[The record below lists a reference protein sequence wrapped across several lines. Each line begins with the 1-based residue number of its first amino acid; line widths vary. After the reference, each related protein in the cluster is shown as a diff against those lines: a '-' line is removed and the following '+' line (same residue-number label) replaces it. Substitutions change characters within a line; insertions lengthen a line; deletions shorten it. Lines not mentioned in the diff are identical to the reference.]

1 MPSKPL
7 WAMSENP
14 MEHKQ
19 LTISDI
25 ETLYDQLAD
34 ALDHIEEGK
43 RELFLVKLALLSAQA
58 LGEAEQFLA
67 LTRTALL
74 DL

>member
-1 MPSKPL
+1 
-7 WAMSENP
+7 

-43 RELFLVKLALLSAQA
+43 RELLLVKLALLSAQA
-58 LGEAEQFLA
+58 LGDAEQFLA

>member
-1 MPSKPL
+1 
-7 WAMSENP
+7 MSEDNR
-14 MEHKQ
+14 MDNKQ
-19 LTISDI
+19 LTITDL
-25 ETLYDQLAD
+25 ETVYDQLAD
-34 ALDHIEEGK
+34 ALDQAAEGK

-58 LGEAEQFLA
+58 LGDAEQFMT

>member
-1 MPSKPL
+1 MD
-7 WAMSENP
+7 
-14 MEHKQ
+14 HKQ
-19 LTISDI
+19 LTITDL
-25 ETLYDQLAD
+25 EAVYDQLAD
-34 ALDHIEEGK
+34 ALDQAAEGK

-58 LGEAEQFLA
+58 LGDAEQFMA

>member
-1 MPSKPL
+1 
-7 WAMSENP
+7 

-19 LTISDI
+19 LTLIDI
-25 ETLYDQLAD
+25 ETIYDQLAD
-34 ALDHIEEGK
+34 ALDQAAQGK
-43 RELFLVKLALLSAQA
+43 RELFLVKLALLSAHA
-58 LGEAEQFLA
+58 LGDAEQFMA

>member
-1 MPSKPL
+1 
-7 WAMSENP
+7 

-19 LTISDI
+19 LTLIDI
-25 ETLYDQLAD
+25 ETIYDQLAN
-34 ALDHIEEGK
+34 ALDQAAQAK
-43 RELFLVKLALLSAQA
+43 RELFLVKLALLSAHA
-58 LGEAEQFLA
+58 LGDAEQFMA

>member
-1 MPSKPL
+1 
-7 WAMSENP
+7 

-19 LTISDI
+19 LTLIDI
-25 ETLYDQLAD
+25 ETIYDQLAD
-34 ALDHIEEGK
+34 ALDQAAQAK
-43 RELFLVKLALLSAQA
+43 RELFLVKLALLSAHA
-58 LGEAEQFLA
+58 LGDAEQFMA

>member
-1 MPSKPL
+1 
-7 WAMSENP
+7 

-19 LTISDI
+19 LTLIDI
-25 ETLYDQLAD
+25 ETIYDQLAN
-34 ALDHIEEGK
+34 ALDQAAQGK
-43 RELFLVKLALLSAQA
+43 RELFLVKLALLSAHA
-58 LGEAEQFLA
+58 LGDAEQFMA

>member
-1 MPSKPL
+1 MD
-7 WAMSENP
+7 
-14 MEHKQ
+14 HKQ
-19 LTISDI
+19 LTITDL
-25 ETLYDQLAD
+25 ETVYDQLAD
-34 ALDHIEEGK
+34 ALDQAAEGK

-58 LGEAEQFLA
+58 LGDAEQFMA

>member
-1 MPSKPL
+1 
-7 WAMSENP
+7 

-25 ETLYDQLAD
+25 EHLYDQLAGT
-34 ALDHIEEGK
+34 LDQISAAK
-43 RELFLVKLALLSAQA
+43 RELFLVKLALLSAHA
-58 LGEAEQFLA
+58 LGDAEQFQA
-67 LTRTALL
+67 LTHTALL